1 MIKRLQC
8 VPKRLYLSTKLLRF
22 VTRDSLFYPDDGDHK
37 FLRNVGTHVPN
48 YTSHPRMYY
57 LYIHGTNNLISGV
70 TPPGNEIPVA
80 YAVGLDQMTPSLCV
94 HFT

>member
-22 VTRDSLFYPDDGDHK
+22 VTRDSLFYPADGDRK
-37 FLRNVGTHVPN
+37 FLRNAGTHVPN
-48 YTSHPRMYY
+48 YTAHPS
-57 LYIHGTNNLISGV
+57 IHSANNLIPGV
-70 TPPGNEIPVA
+70 TPPGSEIPVA
-80 YAVGLDQMTPSLCV
+80 YAVGLDRLTPSLCV